1 MSLSQQELDDLYTD
15 LCYRMSEAGEA
26 VMPEILARLALLL
39 MNEVGDAKR
48 VQQAID
54 AALADFPKVMVMER
68 PV

>member
-1 MSLSQQELDDLYTD
+1 
-15 LCYRMSEAGEA
+15 MSEAGEA